1 MSTRRGVSCVTA
13 IWYLRD
19 TVMFKMVQTRFSP
32 QFTLFID
39 VNRSLVA

>member
-19 TVMFKMVQTRFSP
+19 TGMFKMVQTPFSP
-32 QFTLFID
+32 LFALFMD
-39 VNRSLVA
+39 VNHSLVA